1 MCGCSLL
8 CEISLLSWT
17 MACGYDASIGP
28 FCDKA
33 SITESTIA
41 DCCLPKFNDGPTNG
55 IVFELNSYQKKHNN
69 G

>member
-1 MCGCSLL
+1 
-8 CEISLLSWT
+8 
-17 MACGYDASIGP
+17 MACGYDALIGP